1 MMRWILHRSRQEA
14 IEDGNMEK
22 VTKERSI
29 LGRIN
34 DLSHKLVLMLV
45 LPIIISL
52 LLMLFYAWKYHSSI
66 VRMETIANLKTLVA
80 EDIPGSVWNIVSGQN
95 TFAESNVYVLIRE
108 VNNTI
113 TTITEQTG
121 RENQLSLIVAGRT
134 MQTME
139 TYVDNIRENIEAQVP
154 VVDNEKVLVEIRS
167 VAASVDKMLNEYI
180 AQEIASTARMSVSL
194 WIVIILTAAAE
205 LLIVIA
211 AWWISNR
218 SVKSTALFV
227 RQPIERLEQVAAMLA
242 EGTLDARL
250 PDTNVAELRNLT
262 LQVNTMANRLEDM
275 MEQSNQDARK
285 LRKAELRTLQAQ
297 INPHFLYNTLDA
309 IVWKAEAG
317 EKDEVIQLTSALS
330 DFFRIS
336 LSSGADWIPIS
347 QEKKHIEGYLKIQ
360 QTRYRDILQYEI
372 DIPNEMGDLYILKL
386 LLQPLVE
393 NAIYHGIKIKRG
405 GGLIKVIGRMEEGQM
420 TFSVRDT
427 GLGMTKEQ
435 LSDLSERMKKGQ
447 PTVSEG
453 GGGFGL
459 VNVNLRIRLY
469 YNQQDGL
476 KIESNAEGTE
486 VSFTVPCR
494 TREEIFEHES
504 VSG

>member
-1 MMRWILHRSRQEA
+1 
-14 IEDGNMEK
+14 MERVK
-22 VTKERSI
+22 KEKSI

-34 DLSHKLVLMLV
+34 DLSHRLVLMLV
-45 LPIIISL
+45 FPIIISL
-52 LLMLFYAWKYHSSI
+52 VLMLFYAWKYHSSI
-66 VRMETIANLKTLVA
+66 VRMETIASLKTLVT
-80 EDIPGSVWNIVSGQN
+80 EEIPGSAWNIVSGQN
-95 TFAESNVYVLIRE
+95 TFAESNVYSMIFE
-108 VNNTI
+108 VKRTI
-113 TTITEQTG
+113 EIITEQTG
-121 RENQLSLIVAGRT
+121 QENSLSLIVAGRT
-134 MQTME
+134 MQTLE
-139 TYVDNIRENIEAQVP
+139 NYVDHIHENIVAQVP
-154 VVDNEKVLVEIRS
+154 VVENEEVLVEVRD
-167 VAASVDKMLNEYI
+167 VAALVDSMLNEYI
-180 AQEIASTARMSVSL
+180 AQEIASTARMSTSL
-194 WIVIILTAAAE
+194 WFVIIATAISE
-205 LLIVIA
+205 VLIVLA
-211 AWWISNR
+211 AWWFSNKY
-218 SVKSTALFV
+218 VKSTADFV
-227 RQPIERLEQVAAMLA
+227 RQPIESLEKVTGMLA

-250 PDTNVAELRNLT
+250 TDTNVSELRNLT
-262 LQVNTMANRLEDM
+262 MQVNTMADRLEDM
-275 MEQSNQDARK
+275 MEKSNQDAKK

-317 EKDEVIQLTSALS
+317 EKNEVIQLTSALS

-360 QTRYRDILQYEI
+360 QTRYRDILRYEI
-372 DIPNEMGDLYILKL
+372 DVPDEIGDRYILKL

-405 GGLIKVIGRMEEGQM
+405 GGMIKVSGKMEGGNLV
-420 TFSVRDT
+420 FCVKDT

-435 LSDLSERMKKGQ
+435 LSDLNERMKKGQ
-447 PTVSEG
+447 PAVSEG

-459 VNVNLRIRLY
+459 VNVNMRIRLY
-469 YNQQDGL
+469 YNQQEGL
-476 KIESNAEGTE
+476 EIKSDAEGTE

>member
-1 MMRWILHRSRQEA
+1 
-14 IEDGNMEK
+14 MERVK
-22 VTKERSI
+22 KEKSI

-34 DLSHKLVLMLV
+34 DLSHRLVLMLV
-45 LPIIISL
+45 FPIIISL
-52 LLMLFYAWKYHSSI
+52 VLMLFYAWKYHSSI
-66 VRMETIANLKTLVA
+66 VRMETIASLKTLVT
-80 EDIPGSVWNIVSGQN
+80 EEIPGSAWNIISGQN
-95 TFAESNVYVLIRE
+95 TFAESNVYSMIFE
-108 VNNTI
+108 VKRTI
-113 TTITEQTG
+113 EIITEQTG
-121 RENQLSLIVAGRT
+121 QENSLSLIVAGRT
-134 MQTME
+134 MQTLE
-139 TYVDNIRENIEAQVP
+139 NYVDHIHENIEARVP
-154 VVDNEKVLVEIRS
+154 VVENEEVLVEVRD
-167 VAASVDKMLNEYI
+167 VASLVDSMLNEYI
-180 AQEIASTARMSVSL
+180 AQEIASTARMSTSL
-194 WIVIILTAAAE
+194 WFVIIATAISE
-205 LLIVIA
+205 VLIVLA
-211 AWWISNR
+211 AWWFSNKY
-218 SVKSTALFV
+218 VKSTADFV
-227 RQPIERLEQVAAMLA
+227 RQPIESLEKVTGMLA

-250 PDTNVAELRNLT
+250 TDTNVSELRNLT
-262 LQVNTMANRLEDM
+262 MQVNTMADRLEDM
-275 MEQSNQDARK
+275 MEKSNQDAKK

-360 QTRYRDILQYEI
+360 QTRYRDILRYEI
-372 DIPNEMGDLYILKL
+372 DVSDEIGDRYILKL

-405 GGLIKVIGRMEEGQM
+405 GGMIKVSGKMEGGNLV
-420 TFSVRDT
+420 FSVKDT

-435 LSDLSERMKKGQ
+435 LSDLNERMKKGQ
-447 PTVSEG
+447 PAVSEG

-459 VNVNLRIRLY
+459 VNVNMRIRLY
-469 YNQQDGL
+469 YNQQEGL
-476 KIESNAEGTE
+476 KIKSDAEGTE

>member
-1 MMRWILHRSRQEA
+1 
-14 IEDGNMEK
+14 MERVK
-22 VTKERSI
+22 KEMSI

-34 DLSHKLVLMLV
+34 DLSHRLVLMLV
-45 LPIIISL
+45 FPIIISL

-66 VRMETIANLKTLVA
+66 VRMETITNLKTLVA
-80 EDIPGSVWNIVSGQN
+80 EEIPGSVWNIVSGQN
-95 TFAESNVYVLIRE
+95 TFPESNIYPMIRE
-108 VNNTI
+108 VNDTI
-113 TTITEQTG
+113 ERITEQTSQ
-121 RENQLSLIVAGRT
+121 ENRLSLVVASRT
-134 MQTME
+134 MGTLE
-139 TYVDNIRENIEAQVP
+139 NYVDLIYKNIEEQVP
-154 VVDNEKVLVEIRS
+154 VVQNEEVLVEIRD
-167 VAASVDKMLNEYI
+167 VAALVDSMLNEYI
-180 AQEIASTARMSVSL
+180 AQEITTTARMSLSL
-194 WIVIILTAAAE
+194 LMVIIITAIAEVMIVISAW
-205 LLIVIA
+205 LIR
-211 AWWISNR
+211 NKT
-218 SVKSTALFV
+218 VKSTAQFV
-227 RQPIERLEQVAAMLA
+227 RQPIERLEEVAAMLA

-250 PDTNVAELRNLT
+250 PDTEVTELRNLT
-262 LQVNTMANRLEDM
+262 LQVNTMADRLEAM

-347 QEKKHIEGYLKIQ
+347 QEKKHIEGYLTIQ
-360 QTRYRDILQYEI
+360 QTRYRDILSYEI
-372 DIPNEMGDLYILKL
+372 DIPSELDHLFILKL

-405 GGLIKVIGRMEEGQM
+405 GGLIKVTGRMEEGQLV
-420 TFSVRDT
+420 FSVRDT
-427 GLGMTKEQ
+427 GLGMTKDQ
-435 LSDLSERMKKGQ
+435 LRELNERMKKGQ

-453 GGGFGL
+453 SGGFGL
-459 VNVNLRIRLY
+459 VNVNMRIRLY

-476 KIESNAEGTE
+476 KIESNADGTE
-486 VSFTVPCR
+486 VSFRVPCR

>member
-1 MMRWILHRSRQEA
+1 
-14 IEDGNMEK
+14 MEQVK
-22 VTKERSI
+22 KEKSI

-34 DLSHKLVLMLV
+34 DLSHRLVLMLV
-45 LPIIISL
+45 FPIIISL
-52 LLMLFYAWKYHSSI
+52 VLMLFYAWKYHSSI
-66 VRMETIANLKTLVA
+66 VRMETIASLKTLVT
-80 EDIPGSVWNIVSGQN
+80 EEIPGSAWNIVSGQN
-95 TFAESNVYVLIRE
+95 TFAESNVYSMIFE
-108 VNNTI
+108 VKRTI
-113 TTITEQTG
+113 EIITEQTG
-121 RENQLSLIVAGRT
+121 QENSLSLIVAGRT
-134 MQTME
+134 MQTLE
-139 TYVDNIRENIEAQVP
+139 NYVDHIHENIVAQVP
-154 VVDNEKVLVEIRS
+154 VVENEEVLVEVRD
-167 VAASVDKMLNEYI
+167 VATLVDSMLNEYI
-180 AQEIASTARMSVSL
+180 AQEIASTARMSLSL
-194 WIVIILTAAAE
+194 WFVIIATAIAE
-205 LLIVIA
+205 VLIVLA
-211 AWWISNR
+211 AWWFSNKY
-218 SVKSTALFV
+218 VKSTADFV
-227 RQPIERLEQVAAMLA
+227 RQPIESLEEVTGMLA

-250 PDTNVAELRNLT
+250 TDTNVSELRNLT
-262 LQVNTMANRLEDM
+262 MQVNTMADRLEDM
-275 MEQSNQDARK
+275 MEKSNQDAKK

-330 DFFRIS
+330 NFFRIS

-347 QEKKHIEGYLKIQ
+347 QEKKHIEGYLRIQ
-360 QTRYRDILQYEI
+360 QTRYRDILRYEI
-372 DIPNEMGDLYILKL
+372 DIPDEIGDRYILKL

-405 GGLIKVIGRMEEGQM
+405 GGLIRVTGKMENNVL
-420 TFSVRDT
+420 TFSVKDT

-435 LSDLSERMKKGQ
+435 LCDLSERMKKGQ

-459 VNVNLRIRLY
+459 VNVNMRIRLY
-469 YNQQDGL
+469 YNQQEGL
-476 KIESNAEGTE
+476 EIKSDADGTE

>member
-1 MMRWILHRSRQEA
+1 
-14 IEDGNMEK
+14 MERIK
-22 VTKERSI
+22 KEMSI

-34 DLSHKLVLMLV
+34 ELSHRLVMMLV

-52 LLMLFYAWKYHSSI
+52 LLMLFYAWEYHSSI

-80 EDIPGSVWNIVSGQN
+80 EEIPGTVWNIVSGQS
-95 TFAESNVYVLIRE
+95 TFSESKIYIKIRE
-108 VNNTI
+108 VNDTI
-113 TTITEQTG
+113 ERITEQTNQ
-121 RENQLSLIVAGRT
+121 ENRLSLIVAGRT
-134 MQTME
+134 MQTLE
-139 TYVDNIRENIEAQVP
+139 NYVDRIRDNIDAQVP
-154 VVDNEKVLVEIRS
+154 VVENEEVLVEIRD
-167 VAASVDKMLNEYI
+167 VAALVDSMLNEYV
-180 AQEIASTARMSVSL
+180 AQEITTTARMSLSL
-194 WIVIILTAAAE
+194 RIVILLTAVAE
-205 LLIVIA
+205 VLIVIV
-211 AWWISNR
+211 AWLVRNH
-218 SVKSTALFV
+218 SVKTTALFV
-227 RQPIERLEQVAAMLA
+227 RQPIERLEEVAAMLA

-250 PDTNVAELRNLT
+250 TDTEVTELRNLT
-262 LQVNTMANRLEDM
+262 TQVNTMADRLEAM
-275 MEQSNQDARK
+275 MEKSNQDAKK

-317 EKDEVIQLTSALS
+317 EKDDVIQLTSALS

-360 QTRYRDILQYEI
+360 QTRYRDILSYEI
-372 DIPNEMGDLYILKL
+372 DVPNELDDVFILKL

-405 GGLIKVIGRMEEGQM
+405 GGKITVTGKMEDGQLV
-420 TFSVRDT
+420 FSVKDT

-435 LSDLSERMKKGQ
+435 LSDLNERMKKGQ
-447 PTVSEG
+447 PTVSEGG

-476 KIESNAEGTE
+476 KIESNADGTE
-486 VSFTVPCR
+486 VSFKVPCR
-494 TREEIFEHES
+494 TREEIYEHES